1 MERLK
6 KHSCPGAIVSSVIE
20 FGSKTDDSDKDVD
33 NKENN
38 DYNKLLLDNSKPT
51 PPSLEWLQKTL
62 RRSRS
67 EYHQNNRSRTN
78 FMSVQVKI
86 QYEYEYVQ
94 FHKL

>member
-20 FGSKTDDSDKDVD
+20 FGNTDDSDKDVD

-38 DYNKLLLDNSKPT
+38 DANKLLLDKSKAA

-78 FMSVQVKI
+78 FMSVQVKMLSAYMQSI
-86 QYEYEYVQ
+86 P
-94 FHKL
+94 

>member
-1 MERLK
+1 M
-6 KHSCPGAIVSSVIE
+6 IE
-20 FGSKTDDSDKDVD
+20 FGNTDDSDKDVD

-38 DYNKLLLDNSKPT
+38 DYNKLLLDNNSNKPT

-78 FMSVQVKI
+78 FISVQVKMLSAYMQSI
-86 QYEYEYVQ
+86 P
-94 FHKL
+94 

>member
-20 FGSKTDDSDKDVD
+20 FGNTDDSDKDVD

-38 DYNKLLLDNSKPT
+38 DSNKLLLDKSKAA

-78 FMSVQVKI
+78 FMSVQVKMLSAYMQSI
-86 QYEYEYVQ
+86 P
-94 FHKL
+94 

>member
-20 FGSKTDDSDKDVD
+20 FGNTEDSDKDVD

-38 DYNKLLLDNSKPT
+38 DSNKLLLDKSKAA
-51 PPSLEWLQKTL
+51 PPSLEWLQKTF

-78 FMSVQVKI
+78 FMSVQVKMLSAYMQSI
-86 QYEYEYVQ
+86 P
-94 FHKL
+94 

>member
-20 FGSKTDDSDKDVD
+20 FGNTDDSDKDVD

-38 DYNKLLLDNSKPT
+38 DANKSKAA

-78 FMSVQVKI
+78 FMSVQVKMLSAYMQSI
-86 QYEYEYVQ
+86 P
-94 FHKL
+94 